1 MVSASTGSPKCPG
14 LQFAGASSARRA
26 PGTAGTLHALVVPDA
41 AAVDVQAKDENFP
54 VASWLLPAVVR
65 ADLVAIYGFARLAD
79 DIGDEHGG
87 DRLAALDWLE
97 SELERAA
104 AGDATHP
111 LMQRLQRTISAHQLT
126 LQPMRDLIAANRQDQ
141 TVHRYETYEDL
152 VGYCRLSANPVG
164 RIVLAVLGASTPER
178 VVLSDDVCTA
188 LQIVEHLQD
197 VREDLAQGRVYLP
210 LEDLA
215 AEGCT
220 EADLAAERAGPALR
234 RVVALEALRA
244 RRLLA
249 SGGPLARSLGP
260 RACFAVASF
269 AAGGLAALD
278 AVDRAGCDVLAHRC
292 RPRPARFLARVAGVL
307 ASTPRAAAHAAHGA
321 RTAPPSRARGPR

>member
-1 MVSASTGSPKCPG
+1 M
-14 LQFAGASSARRA
+14 QFAASSARRA
-26 PGTAGTLHALVVPDA
+26 RGTAGTLLAPVVPDA
-41 AAVDVQAKDENFP
+41 AAVDTQAKDENFP
-54 VASWLLPAVVR
+54 VASWLLPAAVR
-65 ADLVAIYGFARLAD
+65 ADLVAVYGFARLTD
-79 DIGDEHGG
+79 EIGDEHGG

-111 LMQRLQRTISAHQLT
+111 VMQRLQRTISAHRLT

-197 VREDLAQGRVYLP
+197 VKEDLAQGRVYLP
-210 LEDLA
+210 LEDLV

-220 EADLAAERAGPALR
+220 ETDLAAQRAGPALR

-249 SGGPLARSLGP
+249 SGGPLARSLAP
-260 RACFAVASF
+260 RACLAVAGF
-269 AAGGLAALD
+269 AAGGVAALD
-278 AVDRAGCDVLAHRC
+278 AIDRAGYDVLAHRC
-292 RPRPARFLARVAGVL
+292 RPRPARFVMRVAGVL
-307 ASTPRAAAHAAHGA
+307 ASTPRDAARGGHAAHAAHADRAAHAA
-321 RTAPPSRARGPR
+321 RVAPASREGGPR